1 MTATTASQR
10 TVLVIDDD
18 GPTRNLLED
27 ILALENYAV
36 LKAGHGRQALALA
49 REHAPDVILLD
60 RGMPA
65 MPGAAIL
72 RELRACAATRHIPV
86 VMISGWETPD
96 GEEPRPDGALLKPFD
111 IDVLLDHVNRLETR
125 GPRTA

>member
-1 MTATTASQR
+1 MMTVPRR

-18 GPTRNLLED
+18 RPIRELLETV
-27 ILALENYAV
+27 LTAENYAV

-49 REHAPDVILLD
+49 REHTPDVILLD

-72 RELRACAATRHIPV
+72 RELRACATTRHIPV
-86 VMISGWETPD
+86 VMISGWESPA

-111 IDVLLDHVNRLETR
+111 IDVLLDHVNRLATR
-125 GPRTA
+125 GPRAA